1 MTNRRSFI
9 KNVALSSAAVAI
21 GLPSQSGEHFPPF
34 ISKRP
39 PLAKRRFSSQAVED
53 TIVQV
58 KKAMAD
64 EELAWL
70 FENCFPNTLDTTV
83 TYVEK
88 DEAPSTYVITGDID
102 AMWLRDSSAQV
113 WPYLPLANKDGRLKK
128 LLQGVIAKQTDFVLI
143 DPYANAFYN
152 DPTRISEWKN
162 DLTDMK
168 PGVHERKW
176 EIDSLC
182 YVIRLSHGYYTETSD
197 ASIFN
202 QKWTEAMDLIVKT
215 FREQQRKE
223 NKGPYHF
230 QRTANNPTDTQFGNG
245 YGNPTK
251 KIGLIHSMFRPSDD
265 ACFYP
270 FLVSSNMFAVVSL
283 RQLAH
288 IYSTVLNNT
297 EKEKDCLAL
306 ADEIDEVLHKYAI
319 LEHPAHGKLYPLE
332 IDGFGNALFMDDA
345 NVPNLLSLPYLGYAT
360 SSDPLYLATRS
371 FSLSHANP
379 WYHEGRYA
387 KGIGGPHVGE
397 NKIWPMGLIM
407 QALTSQDD
415 AEILA
420 CLRVIKNTHAG
431 TGFIHE
437 SFHVN
442 DPKDFSRSW
451 FAWANTLFGELI
463 LHLYQTKKELL
474 LVKL

>member
-9 KNVALSSAAVAI
+9 KNTALASAAVAV
-21 GLPSQSGEHFPPF
+21 GLPSRSADRIPPF
-34 ISKRP
+34 VSKRP
-39 PLAKRRFSSQAVED
+39 PLAQRRFSSQAVED
-53 TIVQV
+53 IIVQV

-64 EELAWL
+64 EELAWM

-83 TYVEK
+83 SYTEK
-88 DEAPSTYVITGDID
+88 DGAPSTYVITGDID

-113 WPYLPLANKDGRLKK
+113 WPYLPLANKDARLKK

-152 DPTRISEWKN
+152 DPARISEWKN
-162 DLTDMK
+162 DHTDMK

-202 QKWTEAMDLIVKT
+202 KKWQEAMDLIVKT

-223 NKGPYHF
+223 NHGPYHF

-288 IYSTVLNNT
+288 IYSAVLNDAV
-297 EKEKDCLAL
+297 KENDCLAL
-306 ADEIDEVLHKYAI
+306 ADEIDDALHKYAI
-319 LEHPAHGKLYPLE
+319 LDHATHGKLYPLE

-360 SSDPLYLATRS
+360 SSDPLYRNTRS

-407 QALTSQDD
+407 
-415 AEILA
+415 
-420 CLRVIKNTHAG
+420 
-431 TGFIHE
+431 
-437 SFHVN
+437 
-442 DPKDFSRSW
+442 
-451 FAWANTLFGELI
+451 
-463 LHLYQTKKELL
+463 
-474 LVKL
+474 